1 MCLLEATLLSPVF
14 LPLVMTVSEEGPLE
28 SYEDSSYS
36 LTLRCSGH
44 SEHPAQLFRV
54 DRAR

>member
-14 LPLVMTVSEEGPLE
+14 FPLVMTVSEEGPLE